1 MSQLERKQKIESEK
15 EIKRA
20 LKKAP
25 LPAEVSPHTRKRKG
39 AFAEFWHRF
48 KKNRLAVAGVIVV
61 ALYIL
66 MAFLADVLYPYDFV
80 TGNQIS
86 NTFAKVGETRTIEW
100 DGKESQ
106 YLYPFG
112 ADNFGRDILGRIV
125 HGARVSM
132 IIGFTTVAF
141 AVVVGGALGAIAGY
155 YGGAL
160 ETLIMRGADILLA
173 IPNILFALAIVA
185 ALGPSFRNLLFAI
198 GVTSI
203 PVYIRLVRASV
214 LTVKDQEYIEAAR
227 ALGARDLRIILLHII
242 PNCMAP
248 VIVQATLGVA
258 QAILSATSLSFL
270 GLGIQPPSPE
280 WGNMLSEARSYII
293 SAPHTLIFPGLA
305 IMTVILA
312 YNMIGDGLRDALDPK
327 LKR

>member
-1 MSQLERKQKIESEK
+1 MPQFGADTGME
-15 EIKRA
+15 A
-20 LKKAP
+20 AVP
-25 LPAEVSPHTRKRKG
+25 AALPAHRRRGPLG
-39 AFAEFWHRF
+39 EFWFRF
-48 KKNRLAVAGVIVV
+48 RKNRLAVAGAIVV
-61 ALYIL
+61 LLYIL
-66 MAFLADVLYPYDFV
+66 VALAADLIYPYDFV

-86 NTFAKVGETRTIEW
+86 NTFAKVGETKTVEW
-100 DGKESQ
+100 NGAEKSHL
-106 YLYPFG
+106 YLFG

-141 AVVVGGALGAIAGY
+141 AVVVGGTLGAVAGY
-155 YGGAL
+155 YGGRL

-185 ALGPSFRNLLFAI
+185 ALGPSFRNLLLAI

-214 LTVKDQEYIEAAR
+214 LTVKDQEFVEAAK
-227 ALGARDLRIILLHII
+227 ALGARDPRIIAFHIL

-248 VIVQATLGVA
+248 VIVQATLGIA
-258 QAILSATSLSFL
+258 QSILSATSLSFL

-312 YNMIGDGLRDALDPK
+312 YNLIGDGLRDALDPK

>member
-1 MSQLERKQKIESEK
+1 VRADTTHATSEASSRRKK
-15 EIKRA
+15 ET
-20 LKKAP
+20 P
-25 LPAEVSPHTRKRKG
+25 FS
-39 AFAEFWHRF
+39 EFWDRF
-48 KKNRLAVAGVIVV
+48 RKNKLAVAGAIVV
-61 ALYIL
+61 VLYIL
-66 MAFLADVLYPYDFV
+66 MAVFADLFFSYDFI

-86 NTFAKVGETRTIEW
+86 SAFAKPGQTTTVEW
-100 DGKESQ
+100 NGVEMRHF
-106 YLYPFG
+106 YLFG

-141 AVVVGGALGAIAGY
+141 AIVVGGTLGAIAGY
-155 YGGAL
+155 YGGMI
-160 ETLIMRGADILLA
+160 ETVIMRGADILLA

-185 ALGPSFRNLLFAI
+185 ALGPSFRNLLLAI
-198 GVTSI
+198 GITSI
-203 PVYIRLVRASV
+203 PAYIRLVRASV
-214 LTVKDQEYIEAAR
+214 LTVKDQEFVEAGK
-227 ALGARDLRIILLHII
+227 ALGARDPRIIMRHIL

-248 VIVQATLGVA
+248 VIVQATLGIA
-258 QAILSATSLSFL
+258 QSILSATSLSFL

-280 WGNMLSEARSYII
+280 WGNMLSEARSYLI

-312 YNMIGDGLRDALDPK
+312 YNLIGDGLRDALDPK

>member
-1 MSQLERKQKIESEK
+1 MPQSTARSGS
-15 EIKRA
+15 
-20 LKKAP
+20 P
-25 LPAEVSPHTRKRKG
+25 LGSSASAHDFSVVARRRRGPFE
-39 AFAEFWHRF
+39 EFWFRF
-48 KKNRLAVAGVIVV
+48 RKNKLAVAGAVVVI
-61 ALYIL
+61 LYIL
-66 MAFLADVLYPYDFV
+66 MALFADLLYPYDFI

-86 NTFAKVGETRTIEW
+86 NTFAKVGETRPVDWNGTETAH
-100 DGKESQ
+100 
-106 YLYPFG
+106 LYIFG

-141 AVVVGGALGAIAGY
+141 AVFFGGALGAIAGY
-155 YGGAL
+155 YGGKI
-160 ETLIMRGADILLA
+160 ETVIMRGADILLA

-185 ALGPSFRNLLFAI
+185 ALGPSFRNLLLAI

-214 LTVKDQEYIEAAR
+214 LTVKDQEFVEAAR
-227 ALGARDLRIILLHII
+227 ALGARDLRIIGLHIL

-248 VIVQATLGVA
+248 VIVQATLGIA
-258 QAILSATSLSFL
+258 QSILSATSLSFL

-280 WGNMLSEARSYII
+280 WGNMLSEARAYLI

-312 YNMIGDGLRDALDPK
+312 YNLIGDGLRDALDPK

>member
-1 MSQLERKQKIESEK
+1 MPQFGADTGME
-15 EIKRA
+15 A
-20 LKKAP
+20 AVHTA
-25 LPAEVSPHTRKRKG
+25 LPAHRRRGPLG
-39 AFAEFWHRF
+39 EFWFRF
-48 KKNRLAVAGVIVV
+48 RKNRLAVAGAVV
-61 ALYIL
+61 VLLYIL
-66 MAFLADVLYPYDFV
+66 MALAADLIYPYDFV

-86 NTFAKVGETRTIEW
+86 NTFAKVGETKTVEW
-100 DGKESQ
+100 DGVEKQ
-106 YLYPFG
+106 HLYLFG

-141 AVVVGGALGAIAGY
+141 AVVVGGTLGAVAGY
-155 YGGAL
+155 YGGRL

-185 ALGPSFRNLLFAI
+185 ALGPSFRNLLLAI

-214 LTVKDQEYIEAAR
+214 LTVKDQEFVEAAK
-227 ALGARDLRIILLHII
+227 ALGARDPRIIALHIL

-248 VIVQATLGVA
+248 VIVQATLGIA
-258 QAILSATSLSFL
+258 QSILSATSLSFL

-312 YNMIGDGLRDALDPK
+312 YNLIGDGLRDALDPK

>member
-1 MSQLERKQKIESEK
+1 MPQFTAKAKSLSKSALPGSRRRRGGIE
-15 EIKRA
+15 
-20 LKKAP
+20 
-25 LPAEVSPHTRKRKG
+25 
-39 AFAEFWHRF
+39 EFWIRF
-48 KKNRLAVAGVIVV
+48 RRNKLAVAGTIVV

-66 MAFLADVLYPYDFV
+66 MALLADILYPYDFV

-86 NTFAKVGETRTIEW
+86 NAFAGVGETRTVDWNGE
-100 DGKESQ
+100 ESSHL
-106 YLYPFG
+106 YLFG
-112 ADNFGRDILGRIV
+112 ADNFGRDVAGRIV

-155 YGGAL
+155 YGGPI
-160 ETLIMRGADILLA
+160 ETIIMRGADILLA
-173 IPNILFALAIVA
+173 IPNMLFALAIVA
-185 ALGPSFRNLLFAI
+185 ALGPSFRNLLLAI

-203 PVYIRLVRASV
+203 PVYVRIVRASV
-214 LTVKDQEYIEAAR
+214 LTIKDQEFIEAAK
-227 ALGARDLRIILLHII
+227 ALGAKDLRIIVRHIL

-248 VIVQATLGVA
+248 VIVQATLGIA
-258 QAILSATSLSFL
+258 QSILSATSLSFL

-280 WGNMLSEARSYII
+280 WGNMLSEARSYIT
-293 SAPHTLIFPGLA
+293 SAPHMLIFPGLA

-312 YNMIGDGLRDALDPK
+312 YNLIGDGLRDALDPK